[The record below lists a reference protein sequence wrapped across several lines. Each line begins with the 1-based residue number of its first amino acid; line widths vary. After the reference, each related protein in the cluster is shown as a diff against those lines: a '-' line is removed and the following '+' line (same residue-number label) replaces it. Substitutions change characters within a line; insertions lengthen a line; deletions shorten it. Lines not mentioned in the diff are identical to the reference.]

1 MKPRDVNVAASINEY
16 FSGIPFSFLL
26 GIQPGAFGPGWCHA
40 QLPVRDEL
48 LQQTGVVHAGA
59 LSSLADQTAAA
70 AAITL
75 LPEDK
80 TVVSLEFKIN
90 MLAPARGE
98 LLNCE
103 ARVLKAGR
111 SIVVSEAEVY
121 IIPGNSPTDRSLVSK
136 LNVTLY
142 VVDKV

>member
-1 MKPRDVNVAASINEY
+1 MMPGHADIASSIHEY
-16 FSGIPFSFLL
+16 FSGIPFGFLL

-40 QLPVRDEL
+40 QIPIRKEL

-80 TVVSLEFKIN
+80 TVVSLEFSIN
-90 MLAPARGE
+90 LLAPARGE
-98 LLNCE
+98 TLNCE
-103 ARVLKAGR
+103 ARVLKSGR
-111 SIVVSEAEVY
+111 SIMVSEAEIYVT
-121 IIPGNSPTDRSLVSK
+121 PGKSSSDRLLVSK
-136 LNVTLY
+136 LNLTLY
-142 VVDKV
+142 VIDKT